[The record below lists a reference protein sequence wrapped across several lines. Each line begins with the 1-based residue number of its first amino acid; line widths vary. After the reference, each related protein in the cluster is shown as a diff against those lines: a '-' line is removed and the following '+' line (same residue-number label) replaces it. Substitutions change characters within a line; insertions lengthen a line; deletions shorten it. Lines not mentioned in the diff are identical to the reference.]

1 MTPCSRCASTSP
13 NSSCFVCAEPEQE
26 EKPYDDCDDDNGHD
40 DYLERILD
48 RADRFYTEQKDR
60 EFERP

>member
-1 MTPCSRCASTSP
+1 
-13 NSSCFVCAEPEQE
+13 VCAEPEQE